1 MQTIFNC
8 IKCREITLPHATGSW
23 YIILYDLV
31 LRRWYIATCGPFC
44 NNNNNNNNMYL
55 KSSIQTSSIDYIKEN
70 IHITLNISSNIP
82 IQ

>member
-1 MQTIFNC
+1 MRFYVFC
-8 IKCREITLPHATGSW
+8 IANKNYYLRSEIIIINGSPNES
-23 YIILYDLV
+23 LNMD
-31 LRRWYIATCGPFC
+31 
-44 NNNNNNNNMYL
+44 NNNNNNMYL

>member
-1 MQTIFNC
+1 MSGA
-8 IKCREITLPHATGSW
+8 ATVKELC
-23 YIILYDLV
+23 YMRDN
-31 LRRWYIATCGPFC
+31 ADF
-44 NNNNNNNNMYL
+44 NNNNNNNMYL